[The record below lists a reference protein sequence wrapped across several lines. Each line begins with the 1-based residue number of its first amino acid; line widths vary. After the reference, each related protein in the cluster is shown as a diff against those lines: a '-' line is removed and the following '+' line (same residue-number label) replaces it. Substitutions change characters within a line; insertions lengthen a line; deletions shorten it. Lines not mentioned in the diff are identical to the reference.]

1 MYLGFHTSNF
11 TTKNQLTFPNKF
23 KRITGQ
29 KLLLAKWFER
39 SVIVLPYDTGE
50 KIITKILKD
59 NSSLLPEVRDLERF
73 FYGSAVAVTLDSKN
87 RFVLPLSLAEYA
99 QTKSKVVFV
108 GVGGRV
114 ELWDE
119 VIYQNYGKM
128 RELQI
133 RETAVRHYNRLTQK
147 GETKDEAI

>member
-1 MYLGFHTSNF
+1 MYLGFYRSNF
-11 TTKNQLTFPNKF
+11 TIKNQLTFPNKF

-29 KLLLAKWFER
+29 KLLLAKWFEG
-39 SVIVLPYDTGE
+39 SVIVLPFETGE
-50 KIITKILKD
+50 EIITGILKD

-87 RFVLPLSLAEYA
+87 RFVLPSSLVEYI

-108 GVGGRV
+108 GVGTRI

-119 VIYQNYGKM
+119 DTYHNYGKL
-128 RELQI
+128 REMQI
-133 RETAVRHYNRLTQK
+133 RETAVRHYNRMTQR
-147 GETKDEAI
+147 GESKDEAI

>member
-29 KLLLAKWFER
+29 KLLLAKWFEK
-39 SVIVLPYDTGE
+39 SIIVLPYETGE
-50 KIITKILKD
+50 EILTGILKD

-73 FYGSAVAVTLDSKN
+73 FYGSAVNVTLDIKN
-87 RFVLPLSLAEYA
+87 RFVLPKELTEYA
-99 QTKSKVVFV
+99 QIKSKAVFV

-133 RETAVRHYNRLTQK
+133 RETAIRQYNRIKQRK
-147 GETKDEAI
+147 ENDEAI